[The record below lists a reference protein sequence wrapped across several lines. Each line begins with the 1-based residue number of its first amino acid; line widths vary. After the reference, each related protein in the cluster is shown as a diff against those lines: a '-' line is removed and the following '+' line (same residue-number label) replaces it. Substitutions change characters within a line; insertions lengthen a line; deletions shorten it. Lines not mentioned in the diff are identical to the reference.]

1 MGLLSLSEH
10 FTYSKLCRF
19 TFPSIVMMIFTS
31 VYGVV
36 DGIFVSNFVGKT
48 PFAAVN
54 LIMPFVMVFG
64 AIGFMIGSG
73 GSALVSKTLGEGNTK
88 RANEL
93 FSMLVYLSILLSV
106 VLSVVAIV
114 LMEPI
119 AILLGAEGEMI
130 GYCVTYGRIL
140 MTSLTPF
147 VLQYVFQSFFI
158 TAERPTLGLLVT
170 VAAGLTNI
178 TLDAVFVAGLNWG
191 LEGAAAATVISQF
204 VGAIIPLV
212 YFRLPNTCTLKL
224 TRAKFDAKAIFQ
236 TCTNGSSELMTN
248 ISISLVNMLY
258 NVQLIRF
265 AGEDGVAAYGVIMY
279 VNFIFIGV
287 FVGYSIGSAPI
298 VGYHFGAQNHDELK
312 SLFSKSLVLLGGAS
326 LVLTVLAELLAGLLA
341 GIFVSYDL
349 ALLEMTRR
357 GFRIYSVAFLMMGFN
372 IFASAFFTALN
383 DGLVSAF
390 LSFLR
395 TLVFQIA
402 AVLILPIFLELDG
415 VWWPIAAAE
424 GVALVV
430 SGICFWKF
438 SGKYHYLD

>member
-31 VYGVV
+31 IYGVV

-54 LIMPFVMVFG
+54 LIMPFIMVFG

-73 GSALVSKTLGEGNTK
+73 GSALVSKTLGEGDQD
-88 RANEL
+88 RANRL
-93 FSMLVYLSILLSV
+93 FSMLVYLSIALGV
-106 VLSVVAIV
+106 VLSVVAIA

-119 AILLGAEGEMI
+119 AVLLGAEGEMV
-130 GYCVTYGRIL
+130 GYCVTYGRLL
-140 MTSLTPF
+140 MTALTPF
-147 VLQYVFQSFFI
+147 ILQYVFQSFFI

-170 VAAGLTNI
+170 VAAGVTNI
-178 TLDAVFVAGLNWG
+178 ALDAVFVAGLRWG

-204 VGAIIPLV
+204 VGGVIPLI
-212 YFRLPNTCTLKL
+212 YFLLPNNCTLKL
-224 TRAKFDAKAIFQ
+224 TRAGFNGPAVWK

-248 ISISLVNMLY
+248 VSISLVNMLY
-258 NVQLIRF
+258 NFQLIRF

-287 FVGYSIGSAPI
+287 FQGYAIGSAPI
-298 VGYHFGAQNHDELK
+298 VGYHFGARNQDELK
-312 SLFSKSLVLLGGAS
+312 SLFSKSLVLLAWAAV
-326 LVLTVLAELLAGLLA
+326 VLTALAEGLAGLLA
-341 GIFVSYDL
+341 GIFVSYDPEL
-349 ALLEMTRR
+349 MAMTCR
-357 GFRIYSVAFLMMGFN
+357 GFRIYSTAFLMMGFN

-402 AVLILPIFLELDG
+402 AVLILPVFLDLDG
-415 VWWPIAAAE
+415 VWWSIAAAE
-424 GVALVV
+424 GLALVV

-438 SGKYHYLD
+438 REKYHYL

>member
-1 MGLLSLSEH
+1 M
-10 FTYSKLCRF
+10 
-19 TFPSIVMMIFTS
+19 
-31 VYGVV
+31 
-36 DGIFVSNFVGKT
+36 
-48 PFAAVN
+48 
-54 LIMPFVMVFG
+54 
-64 AIGFMIGSG
+64 
-73 GSALVSKTLGEGNTK
+73 
-88 RANEL
+88 
-93 FSMLVYLSILLSV
+93 
-106 VLSVVAIV
+106 
-114 LMEPI
+114 
-119 AILLGAEGEMI
+119 
-130 GYCVTYGRIL
+130 
-140 MTSLTPF
+140 
-147 VLQYVFQSFFI
+147 
-158 TAERPTLGLLVT
+158 
-170 VAAGLTNI
+170 
-178 TLDAVFVAGLNWG
+178 
-191 LEGAAAATVISQF
+191 
-204 VGAIIPLV
+204 
-212 YFRLPNTCTLKL
+212 
-224 TRAKFDAKAIFQ
+224 
-236 TCTNGSSELMTN
+236 
-248 ISISLVNMLY
+248 
-258 NVQLIRF
+258 
-265 AGEDGVAAYGVIMY
+265 AAYGVIMY

-415 VWWPIAAAE
+415 VWWSIAAAE